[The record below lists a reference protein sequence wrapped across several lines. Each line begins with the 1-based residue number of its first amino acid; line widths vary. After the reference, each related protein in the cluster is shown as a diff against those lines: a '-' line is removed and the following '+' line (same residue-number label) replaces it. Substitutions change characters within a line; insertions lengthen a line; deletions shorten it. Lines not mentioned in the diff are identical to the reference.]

1 MKNSK
6 KKAQLEISFNW
17 VFVLIAGAAILFFF
31 IRIIGT
37 ETDYAERASHARAV
51 SRMNSLIT
59 ALQQNPDSISRSQSI
74 GFDIEFH
81 CNEEGQHE
89 YGIRNSNTRETLSHN
104 LVFTPK
110 VIGSSRLLPWVRTLE
125 TPFPVSSILYLTDEE
140 TKYVFIKDYDDGTIE
155 HFYNQFPRNISKEYK
170 SFDEFKTNPAE
181 EYREYIVVASNEVT
195 GSNIAFE
202 DSRKV
207 QKLNYVIEIDATNAN
222 KIRFHEFTGEGAL
235 EMQPTD
241 VPYFDDETAIGAI
254 ISGRPD
260 LYECTLNKAI
270 EQIRI
275 VTDINLE
282 RVEKLRDA
290 YGADHN
296 CYSYYSLTSQ
306 GFFQDLSTAARDQD
320 VGDMMTNINLIR
332 GLNQQIIASG
342 CVVIY

>member
-74 GFDIEFH
+74 GYDIEFH
-81 CNEEGQHE
+81 CNEVGQHE

-125 TPFPVSSILYLTDEE
+125 TPFPVSSILYLTDES
-140 TKYVFIKDYDDGTIE
+140 TKYVFIRDYDDQTIE
-155 HFYNQFPRNISKEYK
+155 HFYNQFPRNISKEHK
-170 SFDEFKTNPAE
+170 TFHDFKTKPDE
-181 EYREYIVVASNEVT
+181 GYREYIVVAPREVT
-195 GSNIAFE
+195 EDNIGFD
-202 DSRKV
+202 DSRKA
-207 QKLNYVIEIDATNAN
+207 QKLNYVIEIDANAN
-222 KIRFHEFTGEGAL
+222 KIRFHEFIGEGVLAQNPR
-235 EMQPTD
+235 E
-241 VPYFDDETAIGAI
+241 VSYFDDETAIGAI

-332 GLNQQIIASG
+332 GLNQQIMASG